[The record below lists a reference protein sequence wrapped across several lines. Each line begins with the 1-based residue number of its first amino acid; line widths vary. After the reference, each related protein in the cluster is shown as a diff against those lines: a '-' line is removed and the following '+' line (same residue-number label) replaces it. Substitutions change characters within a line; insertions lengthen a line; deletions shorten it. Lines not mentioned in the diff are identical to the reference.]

1 MSRDAQLETQR
12 LASLYGAAV
21 DDLAAVVREIEDVQR
36 QAARERLARLQAA
49 AALAGERRDGLLAL
63 VREHPELY
71 QRPRTQVVAGVKFG
85 WRKRPGRVS
94 LGKAALALVKSKL
107 PHRADALIRVTE
119 QIDKQALRALPAR
132 ELALI
137 GASITDTADEPLA
150 EPARSDVERLAASLL
165 RDATAEEDA

>member
-1 MSRDAQLETQR
+1 MSRDALLETQR

-49 AALAGERRDGLLAL
+49 AALAGERREGLLAL

-94 LGKAALALVKSKL
+94 LGKSALDLVKSKL
-107 PHRADALIRVTE
+107 PARAAELIRVRE
-119 QIDKQALRALPAR
+119 EIDKNVLKTLPAR